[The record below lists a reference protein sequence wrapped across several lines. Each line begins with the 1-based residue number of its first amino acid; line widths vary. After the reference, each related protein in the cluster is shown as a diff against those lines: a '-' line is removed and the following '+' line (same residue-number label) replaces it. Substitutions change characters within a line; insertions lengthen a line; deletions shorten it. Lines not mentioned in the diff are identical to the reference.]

1 MAKKQP
7 DALAKFRNKV
17 KRIQRETGKSFRAAQ
32 KAASAELKSG
42 IGSRKKS
49 SKGSRKKRHSNKSR
63 SDSHHHTA
71 RMSGMAAPA
80 VSASVEKARDSLHS
94 ELGWLMATQ
103 ATARSAGE
111 KKRLAPK
118 IADLKRRLKAL
129 EK

>member
-7 DALAKFRNKV
+7 DGLAKFRNKV
-17 KRIQRETGKSFRAAQ
+17 KRIQRETGKSYRAAQ
-32 KAASAELKSG
+32 KQASAENKS
-42 IGSRKKS
+42 
-49 SKGSRKKRHSNKSR
+49 HSNKSR
-63 SDSHHHTA
+63 SHSHHHNA

-80 VSASVEKARDSLHS
+80 VSASVEKARDSLHA

-103 ATARSAGE
+103 ATARSSGE